1 MHRNIVRQKTYDQ
14 QKTSQSRQEMDQET
28 GKEVENKSGR
38 EEIDLFH
45 GNDFCELF
53 IEELY

>member
-1 MHRNIVRQKTYDQ
+1 
-14 QKTSQSRQEMDQET
+14 MDQET

-38 EEIDLFH
+38 EKIALFYS
-45 GNDFCELF
+45 NDSCELF

>member
-1 MHRNIVRQKTYDQ
+1 
-14 QKTSQSRQEMDQET
+14 MDQET

-38 EEIDLFH
+38 EKIDLFY

-53 IEELY
+53 IEKLILNFISDF

>member
-1 MHRNIVRQKTYDQ
+1 
-14 QKTSQSRQEMDQET
+14 MDQET

-38 EEIDLFH
+38 EKIDLFH

-53 IEELY
+53 IEELF